1 MRSLIIRTA
10 LVAGATLALAA
21 CGGGDSAANNAVNE
35 AENTALEP
43 LNDQSATESAGNLTE
58 PVAPAA
64 NETGNSATTDDPG
77 ADGGETIETNT
88 PGI

>member
-10 LVAGATLALAA
+10 LVAGTTLALAA
-21 CGGGDSAANNAVNE
+21 CGGGDAPANNAVNE

-43 LNDQSATESAGNLTE
+43 LNDQSATESVGNLAE
-58 PVAPAA
+58 PLPPPA
-64 NETGNSATTDDPG
+64 NEADDSAADDDPG